1 MSQHDPFTAG
11 FSGDDDHDFE
21 IRTVL
26 GHAYSGAADVGE
38 VLAAVSAVRDR
49 DPGSWFAAWD
59 GLGDRVAG
67 LAEAAAATGQD
78 LSAAS
83 AWLRASGYYGVAV
96 NAVAA
101 LPSDDQLLPTFRKH
115 RTAWDRFVDAGGLQ
129 VERVAIPCAGASLP
143 GYFFRAPA
151 ADGGPR
157 PVLVAVN
164 GSDGALTSLWSAA
177 VHGALRRG
185 YHALVFDGPG
195 QQSMLFEHGM
205 PFRPDFEAV
214 LTPVLD
220 VVTARRD
227 VDADRVVVYGIS
239 QGGYW
244 VTRALAFEHRPVA
257 AVVDPGV
264 VDVSASWTAR
274 IPHGLLKHLDAGDD
288 HALDRDM
295 ALGMRLSPT
304 AARTWRFRARPY
316 GTDGY
321 AATVRAV
328 REYDASEVARHITT
342 PLLVTDPEDEQFWP
356 GQPERLA
363 RLAPDVATVVR
374 FSAAEGANHRCQP
387 LARALT
393 EQRMFDWL
401 AGPVRLGRPGDGVAG
416 ATVRGAPPAGQPA
429 S

>member
-1 MSQHDPFTAG
+1 MSHHDPFTAG

-38 VLAAVSAVRDR
+38 VLAAVAGVRDG
-49 DPGSWFAAWD
+49 DPDAWFAAWD
-59 GLGDRVAG
+59 GLGDRVAA
-67 LAEAAAATGQD
+67 LAEASAAAGQHA
-78 LSAAS
+78 SAAS

-101 LPSDDQLLPTFRKH
+101 LPADDPLLPTFRKH
-115 RTAWDRFVDAGGLQ
+115 RAAWDRWVDTGGLA
-129 VERVAIPCAGASLP
+129 VERLAIPCAGASLP
-143 GYFFRAPA
+143 GYLFRAPG
-151 ADGGPR
+151 ADGEAR
-157 PVLVAVN
+157 PTLVAVN
-164 GSDGALTSLWSAA
+164 GSDGSLTSLWSAA

-195 QQSMLFEHGM
+195 QQSMLFEHGV

-220 VVTARRD
+220 AVTARDD
-227 VDADRVVVYGIS
+227 VDPDRVVVYGIS
-239 QGGYW
+239 QAGYW
-244 VTRALAFEHRPVA
+244 VTRALAFEHRPAA

-274 IPHGLLKHLDAGDD
+274 IPHQLLKHLDAGDD
-288 HALDRDM
+288 HAFDRDM

-316 GTDGY
+316 GSDGY

-328 REYDASEVARHITT
+328 REYDARDVAPRITT
-342 PLLVTDPEDEQFWP
+342 PLLITDPEDEQFWP
-356 GQPERLA
+356 GQPEQLA
-363 RLAPDVATVVR
+363 SLAPDVATVVR
-374 FSAAEGANHRCQP
+374 FSAAEGANYHCQP

-401 AGPVRLGRPGDGVAG
+401 AGLPGL
-416 ATVRGAPPAGQPA
+416 GQPA